1 MAPAVASLQ
10 SIHPSIFGGAWD
22 FGGGGGAGRGR
33 LLTVAGY
40 AGDL

>member
-22 FGGGGGAGRGR
+22 FGGGGAGRGR